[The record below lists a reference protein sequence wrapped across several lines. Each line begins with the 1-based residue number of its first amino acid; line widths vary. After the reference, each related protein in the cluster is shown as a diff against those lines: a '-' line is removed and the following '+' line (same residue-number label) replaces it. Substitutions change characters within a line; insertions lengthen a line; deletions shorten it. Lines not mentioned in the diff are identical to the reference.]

1 MTELSLSLADERLR
15 QVAHARR
22 RLLERYGLFCS
33 ERDLEVL
40 AALARRYGV
49 AVPGAAAKFRSRWLD
64 VPFRGVTVR
73 CCLDE
78 VTEMVST
85 VIPRG
90 DEPPVPRNR
99 SRGTGRPTA
108 MWQEA
113 R

>member
-49 AVPGAAAKFRSRWLD
+49 SVPGGAVYRARWLD
-64 VPFRGVTVR
+64 VPFRAVTVR
-73 CCLDE
+73 CCLDD

-85 VIPRG
+85 VIPAG

-99 SRGTGRPTA
+99 SRGTARPTA
-108 MWQEA
+108 MW